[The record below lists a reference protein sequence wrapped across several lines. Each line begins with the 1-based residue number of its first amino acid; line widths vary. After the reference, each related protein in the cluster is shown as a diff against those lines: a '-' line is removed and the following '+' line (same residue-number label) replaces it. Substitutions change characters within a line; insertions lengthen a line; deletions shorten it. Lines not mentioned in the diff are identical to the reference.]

1 MLFSGGLY
9 DKPFLLNLSAY
20 ISMALFLT
28 STKYSSLDKLVKD
41 NCNFFLGFLLKV
53 IFHYICFNGNHSLI
67 LSVVVNPFCN

>member
-41 NCNFFLGFLLKV
+41 NCNFFLG
-53 IFHYICFNGNHSLI
+53 
-67 LSVVVNPFCN
+67 